1 MKRGILAV
9 LILLSFIILSA
20 NDSFSYTQEQVE
32 ASYIKGTVT
41 GVDFIKSTITIQYP
55 DKEGN
60 NKEIKFRITGHT
72 KITRNDLRLEIKDIH
87 KEDEAIVE
95 YYNDPMS
102 FEAPEASQVKLKPSG
117 LSIGS
122 GY

>member
-1 MKRGILAV
+1 MKRAILV
-9 LILLSFIILSA
+9 FFILLSFIILSA
-20 NDSFSYTQEQVE
+20 NDSFSYAQEKIE
-32 ASYIKGTVT
+32 ASYIKGTIT
-41 GVDFIKSTITIQYP
+41 GVDFIKSTITIQYS

-60 NKEIKFRITGHT
+60 NKEIKFRVTGHT

-102 FEAPEASQVKLKPSG
+102 FEVPEANQVNLKPSG
-117 LSIGS
+117 SSISS